1 MQKTYNGCRYFLNG
15 TVAGIFFAAKD
26 IPVIVSTI
34 TKTMNLFYNRFV
46 VLHVSPFKFLQMIPE
61 ENGKQN
67 QNNGNR
73 SNGEQKSSD
82 ILTTRQGHPVYDNQN
97 IRTIGNRG
105 PATLENYQFI
115 EKLSHFDRER
125 IPERVVHARGTG
137 AHGYF
142 EAYGMV
148 GNEPVSKYTRAKL
161 FQEKGKNTPVFV
173 RFSTVGHG
181 IHSPETLRD
190 PRGFAVKFYTEDGN
204 WDLVG
209 NNLKV
214 FFIRDAIKFPDL
226 IHSQKPDPVTNIQ
239 SGERIFDFISNT
251 PEAMHMVTFV
261 FSPWGIPANYRQM
274 QGSGVNTYKW
284 VNSDGKGVL
293 VKYHWEPVQGI
304 KNLTAAQAQEIQGKN
319 FNHATQDLY
328 EAIERGDYPQWELL
342 VQIMEDGDH
351 PELDFDPLDDTKIWP
366 QDQFPW
372 LPVGK
377 MTLNRNPKNFF
388 AEVEQS
394 AFGTGVLVDGLD
406 FSDDKMLQGRT
417 FSYSDT
423 QRYRVGP
430 NYLQLPINAP
440 IKRPATNQRD
450 GQMTYYTDIV
460 PGLNP
465 HINYEPSNLG
475 GLRESARAGKEHT
488 PRYDA
493 NLVRQK
499 IDRTNDFKQ
508 AGERYRA
515 FEDWEREDLINNLVN
530 ALAPANKV
538 IQDKMIAMFYKCD
551 EDYGRRVEEGIKKAM
566 EMIHKENGKAN
577 AGSSAQKEEAVKQAE
592 DIAHEAKPY

>member
-1 MQKTYNGCRYFLNG
+1 MVAGYFLNG

-67 QNNGNR
+67 QNNGNP

-161 FQEKGKNTPVFV
+161 FQEKGKKTPVFV